1 MKQIIFAGGIHG
13 VGKSTLC
20 HELVSALSIGY
31 LSASEVLRWN
41 DLNTDIKNKKV
52 LNIHDTQERLLYGLK
67 AIVEIGKRYIL
78 DGHFCL
84 FNKDGEVIPVPMS
97 TFKQINPICLIL
109 VTGVV
114 SDIQAALENRDD
126 RPYDEAALLTLQEK
140 EIAYA
145 REIATTLAIPLFHFQ
160 KHTTSLKY
168 LIAQIHES
176 LT

>member
-20 HELVSALSIGY
+20 QEVVSARSIKY
-31 LSASEVLRWN
+31 LSASEVLKWN
-41 DLNTDIKNKKV
+41 DINTDVKNKKV
-52 LNIHDTQERLLYGLK
+52 LNIPDTQKRLLDGLK
-67 AIVEIGKRYIL
+67 ATVEPGKKYIL

-84 FNKDGEVIPVPMS
+84 FNKDGEAIPVPMS
-97 TFKQINPICLIL
+97 TFKQINLICLIL

-114 SDIQAALENRDD
+114 SEIQAALERRDD
-126 RPYDEAALLTLQEK
+126 RAYDRAALLTLQEK

-145 REIATTLAIPLFHFQ
+145 KEIANTLEIPLFLFE
-160 KHTTSLKY
+160 KHTTSLKD

>member
-20 HELVSALSIGY
+20 REVVATLSIGY
-31 LSASEVLRWN
+31 LSASDVLKWN
-41 DLNTDIKNKKV
+41 DINADVKNKKV
-52 LNIHDTQERLLYGLK
+52 LDIPDTQKRLLDGLK
-67 AIVEIGKRYIL
+67 ATVEPGKRYIL

-84 FNKDGEVIPVPMS
+84 FNQDGEVIPVPIT
-97 TFKQINPICLIL
+97 TFKQINPICLVL
-109 VTGVV
+109 VTGII
-114 SDIQAALENRDD
+114 SDIQAALEKRDD
-126 RPYDEAALLTLQEK
+126 RAYEEAALLTLQEK

-145 REIATTLAIPLFHFQ
+145 EEVASTLDIPIYRFQ
-160 KHTTSLKY
+160 KNTSSLNG